1 MHSNISCHDDI
12 SESRQKIYLPSGWR
26 RGNDP
31 SGSLRPRRLALRSG
45 WLAHLVE
52 VVEDPDAGL
61 VTAALPLLP
70 VVWLRLPDGP
80 GPAPL
85 AVSAPPGYKSYS
97 QSQCCNPDL
106 GDGILLPVP
115 AQYQPFSMA
124 GCRSSLSHPLLTSVG
139 HQTSVKLFLPEV
151 ALPPPGP
158 DVRHVLLPQHALHPV
173 ILRPGLD
180 ADGVH
185 AELPSQ
191 K

>member
-1 MHSNISCHDDI
+1 MQASSLPPCLCSLLSGCASPMAPVLLHSQC
-12 SESRQKIYLPSGWR
+12 P
-26 RGNDP
+26 
-31 SGSLRPRRLALRSG
+31 
-45 WLAHLVE
+45 HL
-52 VVEDPDAGL
+52 L
-61 VTAALPLLP
+61 
-70 VVWLRLPDGP
+70 
-80 GPAPL
+80 
-85 AVSAPPGYKSYS
+85 GYKSYC
-97 QSQCCNPDL
+97 QSQECCNPDL

-115 AQYQPFSMA
+115 AQYQPFSIA
-124 GCRSSLSHPLLTSVG
+124 GCRSSLSHPLLTSVR

-158 DVRHVLLPQHALHPV
+158 DVGHVLLPQHALHPI

>member
-31 SGSLRPRRLALRSG
+31 SGSLRPRRCRRLALSVS
-45 WLAHLVE
+45 LAHLVE

-80 GPAPL
+80 GLAPL
-85 AVSAPPGYKSYS
+85 AVSAPPATNKLYF
-97 QSQCCNPDL
+97 QSQVCCQPAHL

-115 AQYQPFSMA
+115 AQYQPFSIA
-124 GCRSSLSHPLLTSVG
+124 GCRSSLSHPLLTSV
-139 HQTSVKLFLPEV
+139 S
-151 ALPPPGP
+151 
-158 DVRHVLLPQHALHPV
+158 
-173 ILRPGLD
+173 I
-180 ADGVH
+180 
-185 AELPSQ
+185 
-191 K
+191 